1 MMDPNDPVNRYLP
14 AGEEPVHNP
23 YGASRQIA
31 DASGKLSEQ
40 LQSLE
45 GEKISLMKRL
55 NMVLAELEKA
65 THEKSDVA
73 LKLREQE
80 RHAEELRQKL
90 GEVQSL
96 KSVVN
101 KNLQGDLNYERD
113 LNSKLR
119 DELTRFE

>member
-1 MMDPNDPVNRYLP
+1 MDPNQPANRYHP
-14 AGEEPVHNP
+14 AGDSPVHNP
-23 YGASRQIA
+23 YGGARQVA
-31 DASGKLSEQ
+31 DAQGKLSEQ

-65 THEKSDVA
+65 THEKSDVS

-80 RHAEELRQKL
+80 RHAEELRLKL

-113 LNSKLR
+113 INTKLR
-119 DELTRFE
+119 DDLTRFE

>member
-1 MMDPNDPVNRYLP
+1 MEPNDPVNRYHP
-14 AGEEPVHNP
+14 EGTEIVQNP
-23 YGASRQIA
+23 YGGARQVA

-113 LNSKLR
+113 LNTKLR
-119 DELTRFE
+119 DELTHFE